1 MSTFRIRK
9 TLRAGSFVFG
19 ISALFLLVL
28 PNLFLELL
36 GLDKSD
42 SLVWSM
48 RMIGITVFALAGN
61 MWNNAGQSSDAR
73 VENVAKVM
81 CLSAASLGVLTL
93 MIPVKLTWF
102 SYVYAAIGFGFA
114 IAYAFNLLKSSK

>member
-1 MSTFRIRK
+1 MHTRNLRK
-9 TLRAGSFVFG
+9 TLRAGSLVFG
-19 ISALFLLVL
+19 ISAIFLLVL

-102 SYVYAAIGFGFA
+102 SYIYAAIGFGFA
-114 IAYAFNLLKSSK
+114 ISYGINLLKK

>member
-9 TLRAGSFVFG
+9 TLRAGSLVFG

-102 SYVYAAIGFGFA
+102 SYIYAAIGFGFA

>member
-73 VENVAKVM
+73 VENVAKLM
-81 CLSAASLGVLTL
+81 CLSAALLGILTL

-114 IAYAFNLLKSSK
+114 ISYGINLLKK

>member
-19 ISALFLLVL
+19 ISALFLLLL
-28 PNLFLELL
+28 PNLFLALL

-102 SYVYAAIGFGFA
+102 SYIYAAIGFGFA

>member
-1 MSTFRIRK
+1 
-9 TLRAGSFVFG
+9 
-19 ISALFLLVL
+19 
-28 PNLFLELL
+28 
-36 GLDKSD
+36 
-42 SLVWSM
+42 M

-73 VENVAKVM
+73 VENVAKLM
-81 CLSAASLGVLTL
+81 CLSAALLGILTL

-114 IAYAFNLLKSSK
+114 IFYGINLLKK

>member
-19 ISALFLLVL
+19 ISAIFLLVL

-114 IAYAFNLLKSSK
+114 ISYAFNLMRSSK

>member
-19 ISALFLLVL
+19 ISALFLLLL
-28 PNLFLELL
+28 PNLFLALL

-114 IAYAFNLLKSSK
+114 ISYAFNLMRSSK

>member
-1 MSTFRIRK
+1 MHTRNLRK
-9 TLRAGSFVFG
+9 TLRAGSLVFG
-19 ISALFLLVL
+19 ISAIFLLVL

-102 SYVYAAIGFGFA
+102 SYIYAAIGFGFA

>member
-114 IAYAFNLLKSSK
+114 ISYAFNLIRSSK

>member
-1 MSTFRIRK
+1 
-9 TLRAGSFVFG
+9 
-19 ISALFLLVL
+19 
-28 PNLFLELL
+28 
-36 GLDKSD
+36 
-42 SLVWSM
+42 
-48 RMIGITVFALAGN
+48 MIGITVFALAGN

-102 SYVYAAIGFGFA
+102 SYVYAVIGFGFA
-114 IAYAFNLLKSSK
+114 ISYGINLLKK

>member
-102 SYVYAAIGFGFA
+102 SYIYAAIGFGFA

>member
-19 ISALFLLVL
+19 ISALFLLLL
-28 PNLFLELL
+28 PNLFLALL

-114 IAYAFNLLKSSK
+114 ISYAFNLIRSSK

>member
-102 SYVYAAIGFGFA
+102 SYIYAAIGFGFA
-114 IAYAFNLLKSSK
+114 ISYGINLLKK

>member
-1 MSTFRIRK
+1 
-9 TLRAGSFVFG
+9 
-19 ISALFLLVL
+19 
-28 PNLFLELL
+28 
-36 GLDKSD
+36 
-42 SLVWSM
+42 
-48 RMIGITVFALAGN
+48 MIGITVFALAGN

-81 CLSAASLGVLTL
+81 CLSAASLGALTL

-114 IAYAFNLLKSSK
+114 ISYAFNLIRSSK